1 MRHMVVSFQ
10 ETNPSKKI
18 ISVHLPFCQPRF
30 LNDKYCDCPN
40 CEDEPLFSCADC
52 GCPTQCGQFRGCF
65 QVLLRQKF
73 QNDAPQLRSAYPMLC
88 ELEKTPRLGNKK
100 NQLYTSGL
108 LGSLRAH
115 RISRQEVLFCP
126 ACRSFVEWALG
137 LGIPHVPCAQ
147 EAYQQRSPR
156 MHLASVSIIAVGTAG
171 RFQQNTCALP
181 WEVRFFLGERWLK
194 EENGWKWRV
203 IFFRSYVFLSAFFW
217 LHFSS
222 QLLCFSVFP
231 CVFAFQLFCFCA
243 SLLLHFSLLAC
254 FSAFLRFLFFFASLL
269 PCFFSSVLFCFFACL
284 LSFSAFPIL
293 SLLFCFFASL
303 LSPFLSLLI
312 YANLLLPACFVS
324 QK

>member
-203 IFFRSYVFLSAFFW
+203 IFFRSYVFLSAFF
-217 LHFSS
+217 LIAF
-222 QLLCFSVFP
+222 LFP
-231 CVFAFQLFCFCA
+231 A
-243 SLLLHFSLLAC
+243 SLLFCISLRVC
-254 FSAFLRFLFFFASLL
+254 FSAFLLLCFFAS
-269 PCFFSSVLFCFFACL
+269 PLFPACL
-284 LSFSAFPIL
+284 FLRFSAF
-293 SLLFCFFASL
+293 SLFFCFFASL
-303 LSPFLSLLI
+303 LLFFCAFLLLCLFAFLFCLSHPFPAFLLLCLFAFPLSFL
-312 YANLLLPACFVS
+312 ANLC
-324 QK
+324 